1 VSEAV
6 VDATGDRL
14 TTARS
19 RLASCHQEIR
29 RLRGMRWRRAWT
41 RGRVNSELKLVLPL
55 LRLRER
61 IPDAFWRIFV
71 LVIGTS
77 AFVAVAFL
85 ATRDTYYTSTAVGA
99 AAALAAAAFTLLVLL
114 PTDSLLDRRR
124 LVLSQVASSEDYEH
138 QNVCSQ
144 LRFLCQR
151 RDTVRSQLKL
161 MRQQAED
168 AKRGWKVPDI
178 PAEEP
183 AEEPADGSSSPA
195 PPNTPALPTQQESPT

>member
-1 VSEAV
+1 MSEAV
-6 VDATGDRL
+6 VDAIGEQL
-14 TTARS
+14 STARS

-41 RGRVNSELKLVLPL
+41 RGRVNGELKLMLPL

-61 IPDAFWRIFV
+61 IPDAFWRTFV

-85 ATRDTYYTSTAVGA
+85 ATRNASYTTTAVGA
-99 AAALAAAAFTLLVLL
+99 TAAIAASAITLLVLL

-124 LVLSQVASSEDYEH
+124 LVLSQVAASADYEH

-144 LRFLCQR
+144 LQFLRQR
-151 RDTVRSQLKL
+151 RDTVQSQLKL
-161 MRQQAED
+161 MQQQADDE
-168 AKRGWKVPDI
+168 KRGWKEPEL

-183 AEEPADGSSSPA
+183 AGDSSSPA
-195 PPNTPALPTQQESPT
+195 LSDTPALPAQQETSS